1 MVFWM
6 LSFICSF
13 THYLYVIVHD
23 HHTNSKHH
31 YQANSPSWKA
41 FAVCSLSLL
50 KSIGVVWKERNRRRR
65 KRFFKS
71 LLRFNHR
78 FHPTNKLVLLP
89 GRSFSSIGFLYLF
102 FSFSV
107 VCCFFDSI
115 HDSFRFVFYSS
126 LSTLSLYWLSTLLSV
141 SLCFCCWNNRTDT
154 PATWCSSMFPNM
166 YFCVKLIYWDSY
178 SYVQQHYWDVGPFH
192 FYSFHH
198 VFFYFFFGRNRS
210 LSSFKPSPFYCWCSI
225 PCLLP
230 LLFILNSNVLPFP
243 LFIDLILLLPFF
255 LLFVILFVLLLPV
268 LWLFISM

>member
-1 MVFWM
+1 MW
-6 LSFICSF
+6 LSMI
-13 THYLYVIVHD
+13 II
-23 HHTNSKHH
+23 
-31 YQANSPSWKA
+31 QIANAITKRTLLLGR
-41 FAVCSLSLL
+41 CSLSVPFLFWRVL
-50 KSIGVVWKERNRRRR
+50 ESSEKKGTGREGRDSSSLFYDSTIASI
-65 KRFFKS
+65 
-71 LLRFNHR
+71 
-78 FHPTNKLVLLP
+78 PQTN
-89 GRSFSSIGFLYLF
+89 LF
-102 FSFSV
+102 FFLEGLFPLLAFYIFFFFSV
-107 VCCFFDSI
+107 LCCFFDSI

-126 LSTLSLYWLSTLLSV
+126 LSSLSLYWLSTLLSV

-166 YFCVKLIYWDSY
+166 YFWVKLIYWDSY
-178 SYVQQHYWDVGPFH
+178 SYVQQYYWDVGPFH

-255 LLFVILFVLLLPV
+255 LSFVILFVLLLPV